1 MKKKRMS
8 KQQSYLLGL
17 GIVIL
22 IIAIVLLSGQESDT
36 GCGGIEVEGEQYYC
50 STPDG
55 VCPAAFG
62 ADCRTCPDPDPAYL
76 IFFLKEEEGIGEVA
90 VTGVQTCALPIY
102 LSSCPGQKDRFLPLS

>member
-62 ADCRTCPDPDPAYL
+62 ADC
-76 IFFLKEEEGIGEVA
+76 G
-90 VTGVQTCALPIY
+90 
-102 LSSCPGQKDRFLPLS
+102 SCTDADCG